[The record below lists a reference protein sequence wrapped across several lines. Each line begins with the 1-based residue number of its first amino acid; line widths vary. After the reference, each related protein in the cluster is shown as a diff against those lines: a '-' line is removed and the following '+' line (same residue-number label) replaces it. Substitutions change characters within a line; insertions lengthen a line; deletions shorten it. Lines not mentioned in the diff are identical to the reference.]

1 MGDAL
6 FELENNLRSK
16 QAKLTL
22 DETRVLSAC
31 KSKAM
36 REFTFGGLAAGLVA
50 WTASSKLSKMIRL
63 NISGGAAAIFGLW
76 RFSRALD
83 SCVEHILALHGSRM
97 QAELATIMVTKYQN
111 DRQRMLLVSKQFYC
125 EEVFDDSTSEH
136 PKIRWRYRN
145 YFSDNIALA
154 QRTHDRDS
162 YSNSPD
168 DSDSVSHGDY
178 QDSFDG
184 DSGDTQSG
192 IQTVSNKRRINFD
205 PRRVPMNSN
214 VGAPADPF
222 EDIFG
227 YQSPKEE
234 IQLPDTSSISP
245 KAQARNH
252 RRSHRKRRAHH
263 QEDLSNLQHV

>member
-1 MGDAL
+1 MGEAL
-6 FELENNLRSK
+6 FELENILRSK

-22 DETRVLSAC
+22 DETRVLSAY

-97 QAELATIMVTKYQN
+97 QAELATIMVTKYQS
-111 DRQRMLLVSKQFYC
+111 DRQRMLLVSKQFYWTPTATLQMIRTASPMVTIKIPLMVIP
-125 EEVFDDSTSEH
+125 ET
-136 PKIRWRYRN
+136 PKVASRP
-145 YFSDNIALA
+145 
-154 QRTHDRDS
+154 T
-162 YSNSPD
+162 
-168 DSDSVSHGDY
+168 
-178 QDSFDG
+178 
-184 DSGDTQSG
+184 
-192 IQTVSNKRRINFD
+192 NKRRINFD

-214 VGAPADPF
+214 VGASADPF

-234 IQLPDTSSISP
+234 IHLPDTSSVSP
-245 KAQARNH
+245 KAQAHNR
-252 RRSHRKRRAHH
+252 RRSHRKRFAHH